1 MTTITKMTKTDDGD
15 GDGDDDDDS
24 LFLSIHVNG
33 DKIDINRKAV
43 IIPKP
48 KKKMEE
54 KKKWLKIFT
63 SSLLVVRA
71 STVASTSKKVTMI
84 TYAHNFPLSS
94 LCF

>member
-48 KKKMEE
+48 KKKNGRE
-54 KKKWLKIFT
+54 KEMVKNIHFIIACCEGINSRFYIQK
-63 SSLLVVRA
+63 SDND
-71 STVASTSKKVTMI
+71 
-84 TYAHNFPLSS
+84 Y
-94 LCF
+94 LCP